1 MDVIIYAVIALGA
14 IAAVFAVII
23 FFVEQKF
30 KVVED
35 PRIDE
40 VQSATPGANCGG
52 CGFAGCRAFSEAIV
66 KAGTLEKFNCPVGG
80 SETMSTI
87 AKIMGLEAEAKTP
100 KVAVLRC
107 GGSKAKAPSKVQYDG
122 PKSCFF
128 AHNLSS
134 GQSGC
139 PNGCLGLGDCV
150 VACKFDAMYMDEETG
165 LPVILE
171 DKCVACEACV
181 KACPRVILEMRNKG
195 KKNLRIYVNCV
206 NTEKGAVARKNCEV
220 ACIGCGKC
228 VKVCPSNAI
237 TMENNLAYIDYQ
249 KCTLCRKCVVECPTN
264 AIVEVNFPQRKVVVT
279 PPAETKETETKAEA

>member
-1 MDVIIYAVIALGA
+1 MDVIIYAVVALGA
-14 IAAVFAVII
+14 VAAVFALII

-30 KVVED
+30 KVIED

-80 SETMSTI
+80 SETMGAI
-87 AKIMGLEAEAKTP
+87 AKIMGLEAEVKTP

-122 PKSCFF
+122 PKNCFF

-150 VACKFDAMYMDEETG
+150 VACQFDAMYMDEQTG

-181 KACPRVILEMRNKG
+181 KACPRAIIEMRNKG

-228 VKVCPSNAI
+228 VKVCPSEAI